1 VSEILEQVYRIN
13 EINRQR
19 VDIAAA
25 EFSRKLADEAN
36 GNPMR
41 VTRHGYLYVGRSVSE
56 GGDYVVELGD
66 GSSNV

>member
-1 VSEILEQVYRIN
+1 MSEILEQVYRIN

-36 GNPMR
+36 GIPMK
-41 VTRHGYLYVGRSVSE
+41 VTRHGYLYVGRSEAE
-56 GGDYVVELGD
+56 GGAYVVKRGEG
-66 GSSNV
+66 